1 MPVSCFRFLIGF
13 AVFLIFPDIKRR
25 FLDRNQLVKEPFQI
39 PDKRRNRLRNSD
51 KITDQKHMSGQNPHD
66 NISDRQHNYQS
77 IADQQFDK
85 VQKSD
90 LFSKLSADRYRL

>member
-1 MPVSCFRFLIGF
+1 
-13 AVFLIFPDIKRR
+13 
-25 FLDRNQLVKEPFQI
+25 
-39 PDKRRNRLRNSD
+39 
-51 KITDQKHMSGQNPHD
+51 MSGQNPHD

>member
-39 PDKRRNRLRNSD
+39 PAKRRNP
-51 KITDQKHMSGQNPHD
+51 T
-66 NISDRQHNYQS
+66 
-77 IADQQFDK
+77 AQF
-85 VQKSD
+85 
-90 LFSKLSADRYRL
+90 R